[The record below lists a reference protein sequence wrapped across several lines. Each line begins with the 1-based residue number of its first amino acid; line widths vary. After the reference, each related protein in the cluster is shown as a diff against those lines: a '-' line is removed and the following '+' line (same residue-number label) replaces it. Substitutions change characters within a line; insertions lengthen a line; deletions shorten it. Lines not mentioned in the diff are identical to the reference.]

1 MQQYARWV
9 IIPAMPDTNSQRN
22 NSNQNYARFFH
33 IGLAF
38 MFIIAV
44 FTAGGYLLDW
54 LVGTLP
60 LFLLLGMLVG
70 FGASLYY
77 LFTALKQVGGG

>member
-1 MQQYARWV
+1 M
-9 IIPAMPDTNSQRN
+9 IPAMPNTDSQR
-22 NSNQNYARFFH
+22 SGSRGNYARFFH
-33 IGLAF
+33 VGFAF

-44 FTAGGYLLDW
+44 FTVGGYALDW

-70 FGASLYY
+70 FVAALYY
-77 LFTALKQVGGG
+77 MFVTLGKIGDG

>member
-1 MQQYARWV
+1 M
-9 IIPAMPDTNSQRN
+9 IPAMPNTDSQRGD
-22 NSNQNYARFFH
+22 SRGNYARFFH
-33 IGLAF
+33 VGFAF
-38 MFIIAV
+38 MFIIAA
-44 FTAGGYLLDW
+44 FTAAGYGLDW

-70 FGASLYY
+70 FAAALYY

>member
-1 MQQYARWV
+1 
-9 IIPAMPDTNSQRN
+9 MPNTDSQGN
-22 NSNQNYARFFH
+22 NSDQSYARFFH
-33 IGLAF
+33 IGFAF
-38 MFIIAV
+38 MFIIAM
-44 FTAGGYLLDW
+44 FTVGGYLLDW

-70 FGASLYY
+70 FAAALYY

>member
-1 MQQYARWV
+1 MSNT
-9 IIPAMPDTNSQRN
+9 DSQRN
-22 NSNQNYARFFH
+22 DSGGNYARYFH
-33 IGLAF
+33 VGFAF

-60 LFLLLGMLVG
+60 LFLLVGMLIG
-70 FGASLYY
+70 FVAALYY
-77 LFTALKQVGGG
+77 LYTALKRVGGG